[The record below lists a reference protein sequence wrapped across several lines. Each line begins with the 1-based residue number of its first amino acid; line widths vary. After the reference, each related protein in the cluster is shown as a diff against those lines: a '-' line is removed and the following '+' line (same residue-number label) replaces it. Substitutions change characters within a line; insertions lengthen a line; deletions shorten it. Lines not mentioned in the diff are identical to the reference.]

1 MANIKPFRAWRY
13 REEKAGKAETLFS
26 PLLDVVDTEQLAEL
40 YQKEYNSI
48 HLSVPRSHES
58 VVRKLKEWKYENIIK
73 QEALPSIYVYYQT
86 FQLPTENQSYTRK
99 GFVSM
104 IEMCEND
111 ILLHEDTITH
121 SVESRIHLLEQTML
135 NIIPTHGLYED
146 TQFQLEKIM
155 DEYMQTPLYQYE
167 DVHGIVTKLAIIQN
181 PKDILAFIRVL
192 KNKQIYLA
200 DGHHRLESS
209 RIFRDKYLME
219 NGLADSSFINYHLMY
234 LTNLAADD
242 LRILPTHRIWQ
253 PKENISLADVLSR
266 MFPYWKVTDVSDY
279 PQPLSM
285 LMQNK
290 KYAFGLIHKRKEY
303 LIEIRL
309 GLQTNIPL
317 EMPEVWKQLSYTVLH
332 YYFFEKAAYI
342 PYHQQSQ
349 SEELRYEKSYSTAA
363 EAGRDGAFTFI
374 CQEVTMQEIVE
385 VCQSGCK
392 MPQKSTYFY
401 PKVVCGLLFG
411 SIKDEENNSAFDSWF
426 TVAEKKAIAR

>member
-13 REEKAGKAETLFS
+13 NEAKVGKAETLFS
-26 PLLDVVDTEQLAEL
+26 PLLDVVDAEQLAEL
-40 YQKEYNSI
+40 RQNEHNSV
-48 HLSVPRSHES
+48 HLSIPDTNEAVT
-58 VVRKLKEWKYENIIK
+58 RKLKEWKYANILQ

-86 FQLPTENQSYTRK
+86 FQLPTENQAYTRK

-104 IEMCEND
+104 IEMRDND

-146 TQFQLEKIM
+146 KTFQLEKIM
-155 DEYMQTPLYQYE
+155 DEYMQYPLYEYE
-167 DVHGIVTKLAIIQN
+167 DAHGIVTKLAIIQQ
-181 PKDILAFIRVL
+181 PKEINKFIQVL
-192 KNKQIYLA
+192 KNKQVYLA

-209 RIFRDKYLME
+209 RVFRDKYLME
-219 NGLADSSFINYHLMY
+219 NGLQESSMINYHLMY

-242 LRILPTHRIWQ
+242 LRILPTHRVWK
-253 PKENISLADVLSR
+253 PKDNITLADVLSR

-285 LMQNK
+285 LMQGK

-309 GLQTNIPL
+309 GLHTNIPL

-342 PYHQQSQ
+342 PYDEQNKSG
-349 SEELRYEKSYSTAA
+349 ELHYEKSYSTAA

-374 CQEVTMQEIVE
+374 CQEVNMQEIVE
-385 VCQSGCK
+385 VCKTGCK

-411 SIKDEENNSAFDSWF
+411 SIKDEENNNPFDSWF
-426 TVAEKKAIAR
+426 SIAEKKAITR